1 MLVWL
6 CLALQD
12 PAEEVRKLQPDIDKA
27 IDRGV
32 EYLLRTQMR
41 DGSWGHKSD
50 HHRNGQTALSAY
62 TLIKSGLP
70 ATHPAVEHAFAYLD
84 QTPPED
90 TYSMGC
96 QLLAYGA
103 AHRKEQMRP
112 LVESLVSWLE
122 PNGFG
127 YPPSWV
133 KRAEV
138 PGLHQTQDLSATQ
151 IASLGLWAANREGVG
166 PSAEVWHKLLNAV
179 FKFQEIKRWVELQEA
194 GQTGTGKKA
203 CAGFGYYV
211 GSGPKGSITVAGVA
225 TLAICREGLGSKLT
239 GSEGSKVRES
249 IDMGVNWLHENW
261 TVEKNPGDTY
271 WLYYYL
277 YGIERV
283 GSLLEIETIGGHPW
297 YLDGARELL
306 KRQGGDGGWDEGWH
320 KESETC
326 FAILFLKRA
335 TRRVATGGVEARG
348 KLYEDR
354 AGDVWLRG
362 VGDSPMELSIDG
374 FADAVKGGE
383 MKIEK
388 VEYLVDGAVVATV
401 KGDPKK
407 RWEGERFELFHA
419 FPQRGRFAVSARV
432 TFTDGE
438 RTAAGFVARVDD
450 AFEPWMARA
459 ARGSVAN
466 LIDEATA
473 RATSQNGDGQ
483 RAELAIDGLQST
495 FWNCGKEDAAPA
507 LVIDIGRGVRADT
520 VILNQSRSLKSG
532 PGHFDRIT
540 KVELV
545 VNKDRYEV
553 DLHPFELIPTEFVL
567 PKAENIRRLEI
578 HVKER
583 VRARA
588 WPNEAGFSEVALE
601 FRKER
606 PGDPTWV
613 APPAANGTIRLSAT
627 EAILGWAGLEED
639 GRTFMVAYW
648 TDLSPAAWEIR
659 AAAGRYR
666 VEIEYACDDASA
678 GSEFEIGGLTGNVDG
693 SGGWHAFKIVELGE
707 IELAEGRQRLT
718 LTPTKKP
725 GQAVMNLRSVA
736 LVPK

>member
-1 MLVWL
+1 MFVWL
-6 CLALQD
+6 WLAIQD
-12 PAEEVRKLQPDIDKA
+12 PAEEVRRLQPDIDKA
-27 IDRGV
+27 IDRGIDF
-32 EYLLRTQMR
+32 LLRDQLR
-41 DGSWGHKSD
+41 DGSWGHKAD

-70 ATHPAVEHAFAYLD
+70 ATHPAVEHAFAYLA

-103 AHRKEQMRP
+103 AHRTDAMKP
-112 LVESLVSWLE
+112 LVAELVSWME

-133 KRAEV
+133 KRAEI
-138 PGLHQTQDLSATQ
+138 PGLHQSQDLSATQ
-151 IASLGLWAANREGVG
+151 LGALGLWAAHREGVG
-166 PSAEVWHKLLNAV
+166 PSPEAWRKLMNAV

-194 GQTGTGKKA
+194 GKTGTGKKA

-211 GSGPKGSITVAGVA
+211 GSAPKGSTTAAGVA
-225 TLAICREGLGSKLT
+225 TLAICRDGLGSKLT
-239 GSEGSKVRES
+239 GSDGNKIRDA
-249 IDMGVNWLHENW
+249 IDIGVNWLHENW

-277 YGIERV
+277 YGLERV

-306 KRQGGDGGWDEGWH
+306 KRQGGDGSWNEGWH
-320 KESETC
+320 PQSETC
-326 FAILFLKRA
+326 FALLFLKRA

-348 KLYEDR
+348 KIYEDR

-362 VGDSPMELSIDG
+362 VGDSPMELSVIG
-374 FADAVKGGE
+374 FADAVKAGE

-401 KGDPKK
+401 KGDKKK
-407 RWEGERFELFHA
+407 RWEGERHAALHA
-419 FPQRGRFAVSARV
+419 FPQRGRYSVSARV
-432 TFTDGE
+432 TFSDGD
-438 RTAAGFVARVDD
+438 RGAAGFVAYVDD
-450 AFEPWMARA
+450 AFEPWMARLA
-459 ARGSVAN
+459 ASQD

-483 RAELAIDGLQST
+483 RADLAIDGLQST
-495 FWNCGKEDAAPA
+495 YWNCGKDDAAPA
-507 LVIDIGRGVRADT
+507 LAIDIGRGVRADT
-520 VILNQSRSLKSG
+520 VILCQSRSLKSE

-545 VNKDRYEV
+545 VNKERYEV
-553 DLHPFELIPTEFVL
+553 DLHPFERIPTEFTL
-567 PKAENIRRLEI
+567 PKAENIRHLEI

-583 VRARA
+583 VPART
-588 WPNEAGFSEVALE
+588 WKNEAGFSEVMLE
-601 FRKER
+601 LRKEK

-613 APPAANGTIRLSAT
+613 AQPAVNGTVRLMAT
-627 EAILGWAGLEED
+627 EAILGWAGLEQVEH
-639 GRTFMVAYW
+639 RLNVAYW
-648 TDLSPAAWEIR
+648 NDLSPAAWEMR
-659 AAAGRYR
+659 AKAGRYR

-678 GSEFEIGGLTGNVDG
+678 GSEFEIGGLAGRVEST
-693 SGGWHAFKIVELGE
+693 GGWQTYKNVEIGE
-707 IELAEGRQRLT
+707 IELPDGRQRLT
-718 LTPTKKP
+718 LAPTKKP
-725 GQAVMNLRSVA
+725 GTAVMNLRSVT
-736 LVPK
+736 LIPK